1 MKTTIIKTLV
11 KIIFLSVHSLFVF
24 SQTNVSGG
32 IYTNTTWTLAN
43 SPYIIVDTTVV
54 FPNVTL
60 TIEPGVVVK
69 FENNKSLEIRQGSL
83 IAIGTINDSITF
95 TSNSSS
101 PTVSSWD
108 KIYLHLSLPSQFAYC
123 NFRYGTY
130 ALNNVSIPNLTTIKN
145 SKFEY
150 NYAGLFSDDYF
161 NYCDVDSSVFTN
173 NNYGIKYQSD
183 IRIDHSIISNNQ
195 TGLRIPVRGIIKNCI
210 IDSNSVDGIW
220 TYDNDSIFNCEIVSN
235 GIGLECGSTD
245 GPNIITNNV
254 FENNNIG
261 IKLHW
266 KIDEIYC
273 NRICNNIQYDL
284 YYDVSLYNMT
294 IPNNYWCST
303 DSATIA
309 SHIYDGYDNIGLAL
323 ISFMPIDT
331 SQCFLITSI
340 NEPVDKF
347 DFTFYPNPIFNSFT
361 FSMSDNFL
369 HSELKIFNL
378 LGELE
383 YSINIEQRET
393 AIDISELSNGV
404 HIVQL
409 ISGKNIKRKNLIKQ

>member
-1 MKTTIIKTLV
+1 M
-11 KIIFLSVHSLFVF
+11 
-24 SQTNVSGG
+24 
-32 IYTNTTWTLAN
+32 
-43 SPYIIVDTTVV
+43 
-54 FPNVTL
+54 
-60 TIEPGVVVK
+60 
-69 FENNKSLEIRQGSL
+69 
-83 IAIGTINDSITF
+83 
-95 TSNSSS
+95 
-101 PTVSSWD
+101 
-108 KIYLHLSLPSQFAYC
+108 
-123 NFRYGTY
+123 
-130 ALNNVSIPNLTTIKN
+130 
-145 SKFEY
+145 
-150 NYAGLFSDDYF
+150 
-161 NYCDVDSSVFTN
+161 
-173 NNYGIKYQSD
+173 
-183 IRIDHSIISNNQ
+183 
-195 TGLRIPVRGIIKNCI
+195 
-210 IDSNSVDGIW
+210 
-220 TYDNDSIFNCEIVSN
+220 
-235 GIGLECGSTD
+235 ECGSTD

-340 NEPVDKF
+340 DEPVDKF
-347 DFTFYPNPIFNSFT
+347 DFTFYPNPFFNSFT